1 MFEIRMGV
9 PEMKNPWDPLN
20 AKNKQGRPSKGEAEL
35 YKKCLR
41 TTLLLRGG
49 CSGSKVRGK
58 QRSP

>member
-1 MFEIRMGV
+1 MGV